1 MKIVKIIFFNLCF
14 LSLAS
19 SQSFFKGSATLGVNV
34 SQIDGDNLAGYDK
47 FGFTGGVKVE
57 FPLNAVLDLGIEFL
71 FSQRGSRSQLIQNRF
86 TELSRI
92 HLNYV
97 ELPLVIKW
105 SDWWIEKDSYYKF
118 NLHGGISN
126 GYLIS
131 SNTDE
136 SPTPINAEINNY
148 DVGLL
153 AGLGFAF
160 TKKWGLT
167 LRYTR
172 SLNTLY
178 TVNTGTTGQVKG
190 LIGYFITL
198 RSEYSF

>member
-1 MKIVKIIFFNLCF
+1 MKIVKIVFFSLCF
-14 LSLAS
+14 LSIAKG
-19 SQSFFKGSATLGVNV
+19 QNFFKGSAVLGLNL

-47 FGFTGGVKVE
+47 FGLSGGVKVE
-57 FPLNAVLDLGIEFL
+57 FPLNAVLDFGVEFL

-97 ELPLVIKW
+97 ELPLLVKW
-105 SDWWIEKDSYYKF
+105 SDWWIEDEAYYKF

-136 SPTPINAEINNY
+136 TPTPTNAELNNF
-148 DVGLL
+148 DLGLL
-153 AGLGFAF
+153 TGLGFAF
-160 TKKWGLT
+160 SKRWSIT

-172 SLNTLY
+172 SLVPLY
-178 TVNTGTTGQVKG
+178 TVNTGTTGQVQG